1 MGQCETDIPVEVFQW
16 PILCIMSNARQG
28 VLMQSVK
35 NLIIVFFLFLFST
48 GSLWG
53 TDEIKPAKITPA
65 DKCPVCGMFVAKYPD
80 FVDQIVFK
88 DGSHAF
94 FDGVKDMMK
103 YYFDLPKYN
112 PGKTKADIAAILVTD
127 YYSLKLV
134 DGLKA
139 WYVAGSDVYGPMGK
153 ELMPFKD
160 EAAAKEFNVDHKG
173 TAILSFQDI
182 TPALIKT
189 LDQ

>member
-1 MGQCETDIPVEVFQW
+1 MGQCETKIPGEIFHW
-16 PILCIMSNARQG
+16 PVPCMMSNARKG
-28 VLMQSVK
+28 VPMQSVK
-35 NLIIVFFLFLFST
+35 NLIIVFFVFLFTT

-53 TDEIKPAKITPA
+53 ADEIKPAKITPT

-88 DGSHAF
+88 DGTHAF

-127 YYSLKLV
+127 YYTLKLS

-139 WYVAGSDVYGPMGK
+139 WYVVGSDVYGPMGK

-160 EAAAKEFNVDHKG
+160 EAAAKEFKVDHKG

>member
-1 MGQCETDIPVEVFQW
+1 MKYYQSLIFVSLGL
-16 PILCIMSNARQG
+16 ILAICSPLGAQD
-28 VLMQSVK
+28 LS
-35 NLIIVFFLFLFST
+35 
-48 GSLWG
+48 
-53 TDEIKPAKITPA
+53 PAKITPA

-88 DGSHAF
+88 DGTHAF

-103 YYFDLPKYN
+103 YYFDLAKYN
-112 PGKTKADIAAILVTD
+112 PGKTQADIAAILVTD
-127 YYSLKLV
+127 YYTLKLS

-160 EAAAKEFNVDHKG
+160 EAAAKEFKVDHKG
-173 TAILSFQDI
+173 TAILSFQAI

>member
-1 MGQCETDIPVEVFQW
+1 MKYYR
-16 PILCIMSNARQG
+16 S
-28 VLMQSVK
+28 
-35 NLIIVFFLFLFST
+35 LIFI
-48 GSLWG
+48 SLWLIWAMCHLASAQ
-53 TDEIKPAKITPA
+53 DVAPAKITPA

-88 DGSHAF
+88 DGTHAF

-112 PGKTKADIAAILVTD
+112 PGKTQADIAAILVTD
-127 YYSLKLV
+127 YYTLKLS

-139 WYVAGSDVYGPMGK
+139 WYVVGSDVYGPMGK

-160 EAAAKEFNVDHKG
+160 EAAAKEFKVDHKG